1 MRNVIID
8 LVLMKQ
14 AQKDYY
20 YRKARREGY
29 RARSSYK
36 LIQMNSKYQLI
47 KRNDTVLDLGAAPGG
62 WLQVAKDI
70 SCGVVLGVD
79 RKEIE
84 PIEGVKII
92 KGDIFS
98 EFTLTKIRREIT
110 YVDVVICDASPN
122 LSGNWSYDHARS
134 IDLASTALG
143 LCKEIL
149 KDDGNFAVKVFQGNL
164 YNGFLKEM
172 SKRFAFVKGYTP
184 DASRKESAEIY
195 VIGKRFIRC
204 AQD

>member
-1 MRNVIID
+1 
-8 LVLMKQ
+8 MKQ

-47 KRNDTVLDLGAAPGG
+47 GRKDIVLDLGAAPGG

-70 SCGVVLGVD
+70 SGGVVLGVD
-79 RKEIE
+79 RREID
-84 PIEGVKII
+84 PIDGVYTI
-92 KGDIFS
+92 KGDITS
-98 EFTLTKIRREIT
+98 KITLSKIRRIIDLA
-110 YVDVVICDASPN
+110 DVVLCDASPN

-134 IDLASTALG
+134 IDLASSALD
-143 LCKEIL
+143 LCEVLL
-149 KDDGNFAVKVFQGNL
+149 KTGGNFAVKVFQGNL
-164 YNGFLKEM
+164 YDSFLKEM
-172 SKRFAFVKGYTP
+172 NGRFEYVKGYTP

-195 VIGKRFIRC
+195 VIGKRYMRC

>member
-1 MRNVIID
+1 
-8 LVLMKQ
+8 MKQ

-47 KRNDTVLDLGAAPGG
+47 GRKDIVLDLGAAPGG

-70 SCGVVLGVD
+70 SGGVVLGVD
-79 RKEIE
+79 RREID
-84 PIEGVKII
+84 PIDGVYTI
-92 KGDIFS
+92 KGDITS
-98 EFTLTKIRREIT
+98 KITLSKIRGIIELA
-110 YVDVVICDASPN
+110 DVVLCDASPN

-134 IDLASTALG
+134 IDLASSALD
-143 LCKEIL
+143 LCEVLL
-149 KDDGNFAVKVFQGNL
+149 KTGGNFAVKVFQGNL
-164 YNGFLKEM
+164 YDSFLKEM
-172 SKRFAFVKGYTP
+172 NGRFEYVKGYTP

-195 VIGKRFIRC
+195 VIGKRYMRC